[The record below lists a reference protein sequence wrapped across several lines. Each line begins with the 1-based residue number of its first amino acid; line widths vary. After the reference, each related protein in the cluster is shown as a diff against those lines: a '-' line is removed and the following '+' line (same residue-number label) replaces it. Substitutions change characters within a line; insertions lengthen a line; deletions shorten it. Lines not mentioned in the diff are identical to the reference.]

1 MKKRRHNSAT
11 VPKSNHKEVL
21 QDAAKLDMYISKEEK
36 IKQFFADYERPQEQI
51 QKFIENVEQP
61 ERVLKELLE
70 EMEKTKRALEAIDLW
85 YKELP
90 SKTREAVEFLTKKGW
105 FCDDMEH
112 FNLEALNEDS
122 SLEWKVIEHE
132 IEEYF
137 DDHLDRIEGNIISR
151 LKNPDRA
158 KIIASV
164 FEAHRNGL
172 YNLTVP
178 TTFAQV
184 DGICIDATADKHF
197 FMMSDK
203 KPQVSPHVYNLTKGY
218 LTDALLD
225 GVFKIKI
232 PVNQSERERGENF
245 SGLSRHQ
252 VLHGEV
258 CDYGT
263 KINSLK
269 AISLLNFVSIALA
282 GGFKY
287 P

>member
-1 MKKRRHNSAT
+1 
-11 VPKSNHKEVL
+11 
-21 QDAAKLDMYISKEEK
+21 MYISSEEQVK
-36 IKQFFADYERPQEQI
+36 P
-51 QKFIENVEQP
+51 FIESVE
-61 ERVLKELLE
+61 ESKRVLEELLE
-70 EMEKTKRALEAIDLW
+70 EMEKPKRALEAIDLW

-90 SKTREAVEFLTKKGW
+90 SQTREAVEFLVNKGW
-105 FCDDMEH
+105 FCDDLEH
-112 FNLEALNEDS
+112 FDLEVLNEGS
-122 SLEWKVIEHE
+122 TLEWEVIEHE

-151 LKNPDRA
+151 LKNPERA

-178 TTFAQV
+178 TTSAQV

-218 LTDALLD
+218 LTDALID
-225 GVFKIKI
+225 GVFKVKI
-232 PVNQSERERGENF
+232 PVNQSSWDRDENF
-245 SGLSRHQ
+245 SGLNRHQ

>member
-21 QDAAKLDMYISKEEK
+21 QDPAKLEMYISSEEQ
-36 IKQFFADYERPQEQI
+36 IKQF
-51 QKFIENVEQP
+51 IESVE
-61 ERVLKELLE
+61 ESKRAFKELLE
-70 EMEKTKRALEAIDLW
+70 EMEKPKRAQEAIDLW

-90 SKTREAVEFLTKKGW
+90 SKTREAVEFLANKGW
-105 FCDDMEH
+105 FCDDLEH
-112 FNLEALNEDS
+112 FDLEALNEDS
-122 SLEWKVIEHE
+122 SLEWEVTEHE

-137 DDHLDRIEGNIISR
+137 NDHLDRIEESIISR
-151 LKNPDRA
+151 LKNPERA

-178 TTFAQV
+178 TLFTQI
-184 DGICIDATADKHF
+184 DGICIDEVAGKHF
-197 FMMSDK
+197 FMTDK
-203 KPQVSPHVYNLTKGY
+203 NSRNPEITTYIEELPKGY
-218 LTDALLD
+218 LTNAILD
-225 GVFKIKI
+225 TAIKTKT
-232 PVNQSERERGENF
+232 PVNQSTRERGDSF
-245 SGLSRHQ
+245 SGLNRHQ
-252 VLHGEV
+252 VLHGAV

-263 KINSLK
+263 KRNSLK
-269 AISLLNFVSIALA
+269 AISLLNYVSIALA